1 MVAMPKISQDQRDAR
16 RQQILDAALTCF
28 SRDGFHNTTTGDIV
42 RESGISQGALY
53 LYFANKD
60 DIVVALAD
68 ERHQQ
73 EAFLNALAEREQD
86 PIRGLARLID
96 LHGSGLKDPA
106 RADLRRVGIQG
117 WGEALRNPRIQAT
130 AVEGLTRVRD
140 AIAHLIERGQR
151 TGQIRGS
158 VDPGAVATTLVA
170 AFQGLVLQT
179 AWGEDMDLRAVGQV
193 LRDMI
198 AHSLLTPA
206 GLASWNGAAAPVN
219 PSRPKKDI

>member
-1 MVAMPKISQDQRDAR
+1 M
-16 RQQILDAALTCF
+16 
-28 SRDGFHNTTTGDIV
+28 

-117 WGEALRNPRIQAT
+117 WGE
-130 AVEGLTRVRD
+130 
-140 AIAHLIERGQR
+140 
-151 TGQIRGS
+151 
-158 VDPGAVATTLVA
+158 
-170 AFQGLVLQT
+170 
-179 AWGEDMDLRAVGQV
+179 DMDLRAVGQV

-206 GLASWNGAAAPVN
+206 GLASWNAAAAPAN